1 MWHAFFGL
9 RGGVRANGAPCH
21 LIELGGV
28 RSISQ
33 RVPYGGNPMRSR
45 SVCLFAA
52 VAAFAIGDQIT
63 VSAEPIAVF
72 QSVVVDRPGEVIRA
86 TIDAAALADWQSSGA
101 AHELS
106 IPLPD
111 GRFAKASLAP
121 FEVIGPNA
129 RFVMVTPAGEVEMP
143 RPQVTLYRGTIAD
156 VYPSSVF
163 LALTS
168 DGTSKGTI
176 DLAGERFYVSSET
189 VAGQRSTSELT
200 IHKPVELGDGSEAP
214 AFCGVDSARITHNE
228 NAAVRGSPPDN
239 QGPRLAHVAI
249 DADQLFVNLF
259 PNAGDCNTYVVQ
271 LLAAIADIYLRDLN
285 VRLSLDFVRLWPAGG
300 EPFSP
305 DDLFGF
311 RAHWLKSAIPLPYN
325 FIHMLSG
332 TRATSYAG
340 VAFIGGTCDEERTY
354 GISGFLNGGFASP
367 VGAPT
372 FMNWDIIVPAHEM
385 GHNAGTGHTH
395 DSYTPPIDTCGNI
408 PNTPLRGSIMS
419 YCHTTSGGTWNTDM
433 WMHRRVEDVIN
444 QDQMDGGCYLH
455 DCNGNSLA
463 DEDEIIGNTALDG
476 NGDGVPDS
484 CQDCNNNSILDPVDL
499 LNGAPDVNGNGVID
513 TCEPDC
519 NGNAQP
525 DPYECG
531 LNPAVDANGNNVP
544 DSCEADC
551 NNNGTS
557 DWIDTNSLASP
568 DVDRNAIPDSCQD
581 CNANGVS
588 DWLDM
593 GRGENIY
600 IADRADF
607 VREYYRTS
615 GWPIQSLG
623 AGSVLDPYDCV
634 FGSDRMVYVASY
646 SDDRIVRINP
656 DTGVASTFVA
666 AGSGSLDGPSSLV
679 FGPNG
684 NLFVASR
691 LNSRV
696 LQYNGATGAF
706 INTFV
711 AAGLGGLSQ
720 PYGLTF
726 APDGHLYVASGNNA
740 IIRYNGA
747 TGALIGTFVSAGSGG
762 LSSPRGM
769 TFMTSGNLLV
779 ASFSSNNILE
789 YNGTTG
795 AFVRVFNGPYVM
807 NSVWGLRLAPNGNIW
822 AMRTSGSIRLIEFR
836 QSDGILIR
844 SIVRSDA
851 PLVSPTGFAIRPGFI
866 GDCNGNKMLDVCEPE
881 SSDLDLFV
889 SELLASP
896 QNPAYLC
903 LLDQN
908 GDGSLDGDDI
918 AGFVT
923 KLLGM

>member
-1 MWHAFFGL
+1 
-9 RGGVRANGAPCH
+9 
-21 LIELGGV
+21 
-28 RSISQ
+28 
-33 RVPYGGNPMRSR
+33 MRSR
-45 SVCLFAA
+45 SLRLLIVA
-52 VAAFAIGDQIT
+52 VALGVHASVD
-63 VSAEPIAVF
+63 AEPIALF

-86 TIDAAALADWQSSGA
+86 TMDPAAMADWQA
-101 AHELS
+101 TATAREVF

-111 GRFAKASLAP
+111 GRMAKAILAP

-129 RFVMVTPAGEVEMP
+129 RFVMMTPVGEVEMP
-143 RPQVTLYRGTIAD
+143 RPRVTLYRGTIAD
-156 VYPSSVF
+156 VHPSSVF

-168 DGTSKGTI
+168 DGTSKGMI
-176 DLAGERFYVSSET
+176 DLAGERFYVSSES
-189 VAGQRSTSELT
+189 VSGQRSTTELT
-200 IHKPVELGDGSEAP
+200 IHKPAELGDGSEAP
-214 AFCGVDSARITHNE
+214 AFCGVDSTPIKHVEIGAL
-228 NAAVRGSPPDN
+228 RGSPPNN

-249 DADQLFVNLF
+249 EADQFFVNLF
-259 PNAGDCNTYVVQ
+259 SSAGDCNTYVVQ
-271 LLAAIADIYLRDLN
+271 LLAAIADIYMRDLN

-300 EPFSP
+300 EPFSA
-305 DDLFGF
+305 DSLSGF
-311 RAHWLKSAIPLPYN
+311 ATYWINNEDPTPYN

-340 VAFIGGTCDEERTY
+340 IAYLGGTCDLERTY
-354 GISGFLNGGFASP
+354 GISGFLNGSFASP

-395 DSYTPPIDTCGNI
+395 DSYTPPIDTCGTT
-408 PNTPLRGSIMS
+408 PTTPLRGSIMS

-433 WMHRRVEDVIN
+433 WMHRRVEDVIDAN
-444 QDQMDGGCYLH
+444 FASGGCYLH
-455 DCNGNSLA
+455 DCNGNQLA
-463 DEDEIIGNTALDG
+463 DEDEILANPALDA

-484 CQDCNNNSILDPVDL
+484 CQDCNNNSILDPIDL

-519 NGNAQP
+519 NGNGTP

-531 LNPAVDANGNNVP
+531 LNPAIDANGNNVP
-544 DSCEADC
+544 DSCEPDC
-551 NNNGTS
+551 NNNGTA
-557 DWIDTNSLASP
+557 DWVDTNSLATP
-568 DVDRNAIPDSCQD
+568 DVDRNTIPDSCQD

-600 IADRADF
+600 IGDRADF
-607 VREYYRTS
+607 VREYFRTS

-623 AGSVLDPYDCV
+623 SGTVLDPYDCV
-634 FGSDRMVYVASY
+634 FGSDRLLYVASY
-646 SDDRIVRINP
+646 GDDRIVRINP
-656 DTGVASTFVA
+656 DTGVASTFVTA
-666 AGSGSLDGPSSLV
+666 ASGSLDGPSSLV

-696 LQYNGATGAF
+696 LQYNGTTGAF
-706 INTFV
+706 VNTFV

-726 APDGHLYVASGNNA
+726 GPDGHLYVASGNNT

-747 TGALIGTFVSAGSGG
+747 TGALIGTFVAAGSGG
-762 LSSPRGM
+762 LNSPRGM
-769 TFMTSGNLLV
+769 AFMTSGNLLV

-789 YNGTTG
+789 YDGATG

-807 NSVWGLRLAPNGNIW
+807 NGVWGLRLAPNGNIW
-822 AMRTSGSIRLIEFR
+822 AMRTSSSIRLIEFR

-851 PLVSPTGFAIRPGFI
+851 LLATPTGFAIRPGFV
-866 GDCNGNKMLDVCEPE
+866 GDCNGNKILDGCEPE

-908 GDGSLDGDDI
+908 ADGSLDGDDI

-923 KLLGM
+923 KLLGL